1 MTATSTAP
9 SPRLRNH
16 HAALFFTLKSAS
28 LPVSRKAQARPSRGW
43 CPTAMIVPS
52 ARGHPAAVRSE
63 RPFAAVAIASIVSTS
78 AVRASAV
85 SCARASGLA
94 STFQGSRKRVCSHAA
109 ICFACLRPLGVNL
122 RPKSGALSSASAWRH
137 RIKSTRAPLNK
148 SRMAATSGLR
158 DEMREAERS
167 EWSNPSQA
175 PRQCRSPANP
185 RPIRVAAKC
194 GVCVAALLG
203 FVGRLRPSSR
213 V

>member
-109 ICFACLRPLGVNL
+109 ICFACFRPLGVNL

-137 RIKSTRAPLNK
+137 RIKSTVSPECFRARQGFPCRLQPAHLRFERGEGAHH
-148 SRMAATSGLR
+148 SGCLGLAGQQSEQATGR
-158 DEMREAERS
+158 DDV
-167 EWSNPSQA
+167 
-175 PRQCRSPANP
+175 
-185 RPIRVAAKC
+185 I
-194 GVCVAALLG
+194 
-203 FVGRLRPSSR
+203 
-213 V
+213 